1 MSQVKIGVL
10 LHTPLR
16 EELFREADRRRLD
29 ALGEV
34 AWCESADPLD
44 DSSAVEILRDAE
56 IAIGSWGTPGPTES
70 VVGACPKLKLWI
82 HAAGSVKKHF
92 RDHVKQRGLMIAS
105 CAPAIA
111 ENVAEFTLGELIVG
125 LKRVLENDDANRK
138 GPADAPANA
147 RPLGNCTIG
156 LAGASQVGRRVI
168 RNLRPFGARVLLFDP
183 HVTPEQGEQLG
194 VEVVDEFTELCRCS
208 DAVSLHVPSSPAT
221 RHMLGA
227 RQLAV
232 MKDDCVIVNTAR
244 GTCIDEEALT
254 AELAKGRFFAF
265 LDVSDPEPAA
275 DDSPLR
281 SLPNVVYTSHIAGGK
296 DVKIGAQA
304 VDDVERYLRGEPL
317 LMAPT
322 WDQLEQLA

>member
-1 MSQVKIGVL
+1 
-10 LHTPLR
+10 
-16 EELFREADRRRLD
+16 
-29 ALGEV
+29 
-34 AWCESADPLD
+34 
-44 DSSAVEILRDAE
+44 
-56 IAIGSWGTPGPTES
+56 
-70 VVGACPKLKLWI
+70 
-82 HAAGSVKKHF
+82 
-92 RDHVKQRGLMIAS
+92 
-105 CAPAIA
+105 
-111 ENVAEFTLGELIVG
+111 
-125 LKRVLENDDANRK
+125 
-138 GPADAPANA
+138 
-147 RPLGNCTIG
+147 
-156 LAGASQVGRRVI
+156 VI

-244 GTCIDEEALT
+244 GTCIDEAAL
-254 AELAKGRFFAF
+254 AEELAKGRFFAF
-265 LDVSDPEPAA
+265 LDVSDPEPA
-275 DDSPLR
+275 DEDSPLR